1 MPRCANAGAPMYNIT
16 TAFHVE
22 KTLAF
27 FATLSPE
34 QRTIFEQL
42 SSAALMP
49 SAPNFE
55 VQPPPSSPH
64 QDASLGDVWFNTSA
78 SSATGTEVLLLTIL
92 LAIQLP
98 SCELD
103 NWMLLAESDADNM
116 NVLGEKWA
124 PPSNSALWNSQGNIL
139 LPLENALRT
148 TVMVDGGDGTVETS
162 TAVMADWRAARSNVT
177 PSSIDNYL
185 KRLRKPKGR
194 RLTGPKRATAVAQP
208 PLDMCPRS
216 PRSCRCCVTT

>member
-1 MPRCANAGAPMYNIT
+1 M
-16 TAFHVE
+16 
-22 KTLAF
+22 
-27 FATLSPE
+27 
-34 QRTIFEQL
+34 
-42 SSAALMP
+42 
-49 SAPNFE
+49 
-55 VQPPPSSPH
+55 
-64 QDASLGDVWFNTSA
+64 
-78 SSATGTEVLLLTIL
+78 LLTIF

-98 SCELD
+98 SCELN
-103 NWMLLAESDADNM
+103 NWMLLAESDAENI

-124 PPSNSALWNSQGNIL
+124 TPSNSALWNSQGNII

-162 TAVMADWRAARSNVT
+162 AAVMADWRAARSNVT